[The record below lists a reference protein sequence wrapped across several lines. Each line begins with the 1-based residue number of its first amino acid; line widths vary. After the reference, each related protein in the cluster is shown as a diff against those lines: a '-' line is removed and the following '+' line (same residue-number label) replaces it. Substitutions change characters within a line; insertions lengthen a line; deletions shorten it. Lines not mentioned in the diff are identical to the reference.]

1 MHTACLFAAA
11 SAAFAG
17 FFFTGVICFFFLLFF
32 FLGLFLCFLSGL
44 FFFLG
49 QLLFLL
55 LHLVSAN
62 CAVFFRASA
71 ARASAA
77 SRMDGRQG
85 TTSKAYQADNRQA
98 GKNLL

>member
-1 MHTACLFAAA
+1 MRTACLFAAT

-17 FFFTGVICFFFLLFF
+17 FSFAGVICFFFLLFF
-32 FLGLFLCFLSGL
+32 FLGLFLCFFSGL

-55 LHLVSAN
+55 LVRAN
-62 CAVFFRASA
+62 CAVLFRASP
-71 ARASAA
+71 A
-77 SRMDGRQG
+77 SRMDDGRQG
-85 TTSKAYQADNRQA
+85 TAPKAYQADNGQT